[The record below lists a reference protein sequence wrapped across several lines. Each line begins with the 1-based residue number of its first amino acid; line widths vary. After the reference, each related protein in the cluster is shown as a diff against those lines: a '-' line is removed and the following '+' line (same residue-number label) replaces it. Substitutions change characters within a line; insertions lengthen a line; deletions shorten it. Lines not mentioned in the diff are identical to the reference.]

1 MRLPVQKV
9 RVRMNWFRIGRQSLI
24 TQTMKLLISR
34 RLEWEERVT
43 TDGMT
48 DKSWR
53 LSYHHRSQHSLL

>member
-1 MRLPVQKV
+1 MRLPLQKV

-24 TQTMKLLISR
+24 IQTMKLLMSR

-43 TDGMT
+43 TDGMA

-53 LSYHHRSQHSLL
+53 LSYHHGSQHGLL